1 MKLKELVEEILSS
14 GELENKK
21 GYLLNIQG
29 LTDITIYGE
38 ELEPYID
45 RIKQCEE
52 FSECDEIVIMKH
64 PVTLDENKKTIQSLT
79 YKVVPNQKFKGKC
92 YLLSLALTP
101 EMYDP
106 KKIHEP
112 VLDGACITP
121 TIYNP
126 ETFEPKKKIVLEFS
140 PEISQDKTIYA
151 YGSPSMIN
159 DIEDTHEQ
167 QLRKQLHETLD
178 KILDNPE
185 TYQVKGEKGVMVR
198 GMFEIVESESGF
210 EKNELFGLNTEKI
223 THASIFFFEK
233 ELDNSKD
240 GKINLRL
247 SKINIPIEL
256 KEKFIEELGD
266 KSVNVTREEIE
277 EFLEKNKVS

>member
-79 YKVVPNQKFKGKC
+79 YKVGPNQKFKGKC

-126 ETFEPKKKIVLEFS
+126 ETFGPKKKIVLEFS

-185 TYQVKGEKGVMVR
+185 TYQIKGEKGVMVR

-233 ELDNSKD
+233 DLDNSKE
-240 GKINLRL
+240 GKINLKL

-256 KEKFIEELGD
+256 KEKFMEELGD

-277 EFLEKNKVS
+277 NFLGKYKTK

>member
-1 MKLKELVEEILSS
+1 MKLKELIDEILSS
-14 GELENKK
+14 GELGNKK
-21 GYLLNIQG
+21 GYLVNVKG
-29 LTDITIYGE
+29 LTDTTIYGE

-79 YKVVPNQKFKGKC
+79 YKVGPNQKFKGKC

-121 TIYNP
+121 TMYDP
-126 ETFEPKKKIVLEFS
+126 TTFEPKKKIVLEFS
-140 PEISQDKTIYA
+140 PEALQDD
-151 YGSPSMIN
+151 IN
-159 DIEDTHEQ
+159 STEEVK
-167 QLRKQLHETLD
+167 RKQLHETLD

-185 TYQVKGEKGVMVR
+185 SYQVKGEKGVLVR
-198 GMFEIVESESGF
+198 GLFEEVVTPTSTYKTDLIGINP
-210 EKNELFGLNTEKI
+210 EKQTHGMVFFLEEDKEK
-223 THASIFFFEK
+223 
-233 ELDNSKD
+233 SKGD
-240 GKINLRL
+240 EVSLKLTNML
-247 SKINIPIEL
+247 IPIEL
-256 KEKFIEELGD
+256 KDKYLEELGP
-266 KSVNVTREEIE
+266 KSIQVTREEIE
-277 EFLEKNKVS
+277 KFLEDNK